1 MKTRHELYL
10 EIHNKMSE
18 KNGLTPKALWG
29 SEYSQIKRFEVFS
42 KILNHEEENV
52 DILDFGSGLGHLYEY
67 LINKNFKIN
76 YTGLEINK
84 NFYDI
89 SARKYQDAR
98 FILGD
103 INSLDRKQEFD
114 YVFASGI
121 YNLGSIFEMQN
132 AFKSDFDILFS
143 NTKRACVINFLS
155 KNSPNQDN
163 ISVYHDCKEII
174 RIIEDNFSKK
184 YDLYHNYL
192 PNDFTIVI
200 WREY

>member
-1 MKTRHELYL
+1 MKTRNELYL

-29 SEYSQIKRFEVFS
+29 SEYSQEKRFEVFS
-42 KILNHEEENV
+42 NILNLKEENV
-52 DILDFGSGLGHLYEY
+52 HILDFGSGLGHLYEY
-67 LINKNFKIN
+67 LIDKNFKIN

-84 NFYDI
+84 KFYDL
-89 SARKYQDAR
+89 SSRKYQDVR

-121 YNLGSIFEMQN
+121 YNLGSVVEMQN
-132 AFKSDFDILFS
+132 AFKSDFDILFP

-155 KNSPNQDN
+155 KNSSNQDN
-163 ISVYHDCKEII
+163 VSVYHDCKEII
-174 RIIEDNFSKK
+174 KIIEENFSKK

-200 WREY
+200 WR